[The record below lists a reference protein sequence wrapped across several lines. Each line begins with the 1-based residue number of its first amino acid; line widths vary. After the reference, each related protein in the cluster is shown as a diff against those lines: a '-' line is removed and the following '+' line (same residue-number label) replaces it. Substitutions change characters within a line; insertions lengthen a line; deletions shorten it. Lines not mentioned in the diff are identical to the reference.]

1 MVDETVR
8 TNRSFFQRLIL
19 ALVPAGTAR
28 DMEAHS
34 RAWKLVC
41 SACGG
46 RTSIWDAGGI
56 RWKATRGSKT
66 FTWIRCSACGQRTM
80 HRLEHDPDGSA

>member
-1 MVDETVR
+1 MVNDAVR
-8 TNRSFFQRLIL
+8 QNRSLVQRVVL
-19 ALVPAGTAR
+19 AFVSSETAR

-46 RTSIWDAGGI
+46 KTSIWDAGGI
-56 RWKATRGSKT
+56 RWKSTKKANTLT
-66 FTWIRCSACGQRTM
+66 VIQCSTCGQRTK
-80 HRLEHDPDGSA
+80 HRLAYDPADGT

>member
-1 MVDETVR
+1 MTDVPVATR
-8 TNRSFFQRLIL
+8 RSWFQRLVL
-19 ALVPAGTAR
+19 ALVPAATAR

-46 RTSIWDAGGI
+46 RTSVWDAGGI
-56 RWKATRGSKT
+56 RWKSTRGSKT
-66 FTWIRCSACGQRTM
+66 ATWIRCSACGQRTM
-80 HRLEHDPDGSA
+80 HRLVHESDVAA